1 MVNNKPMNH
10 PIKKSKYSCIFCDY
24 SCDIKSDYNKHLMTK
39 KHNTAVMASKNTN
52 VDCFYCKCG
61 KKYKHMSSLSKH
73 KSKCS
78 TYKDFFTNR
87 ESLMET
93 PKIVVYSESNE
104 KKDIQNEIITE
115 LIEQNHELKQL
126 LLEER
131 SIIDE
136 ERENMK
142 TRFNENK
149 IFYEEIKNIFQEQTE
164 KIEKLS
170 KQTTVINNNNF
181 NLNIFLNEKC
191 KNAMTLIDFVESL
204 QIDTCNV
211 EYTGKHGYVEGI
223 TKIFFDG
230 LKQLDVYQRPIHCTD
245 LKRETLYIKEEANW
259 EKDNLE
265 KTKFKKALG
274 TVVKKNIQ
282 QIKKWQ
288 QENPNCNIMNSLE
301 YELHL
306 NIMRQSLGGGNQEKT
321 DKNNNKI
328 IRNIVKEVIIDKTK
342 Y

>member
-1 MVNNKPMNH
+1 MINNQPM
-10 PIKKSKYSCIFCDY
+10 KKAKYSCIFCDY
-24 SCDIKSDYNKHLMTK
+24 FCDIKSDYNKHLMRK
-39 KHNTAVMASKNTN
+39 KHNQAVIVNKNTN
-52 VDCFYCKCG
+52 ADCFYCNCG

-73 KSKCS
+73 KNKCF
-78 TYKDFFTNR
+78 TYKDFFINQ
-87 ESLMET
+87 
-93 PKIVVYSESNE
+93 KIPIEAAIKMVPCSEFNE
-104 KKDIQNEIITE
+104 KKDIQSEIITD
-115 LIEQNHELKQL
+115 LMEQNQELKQL

-131 SIIDE
+131 GIIDE

-142 TRFNENK
+142 TRFHENK
-149 IFYEEIKNIFQEQTE
+149 VFYEEIKTIFQEQTE
-164 KIEKLS
+164 KIEKLA

-230 LKQLDVYQRPIHCTD
+230 LNQLDVYQRPIHCTD

-265 KTKFKKALG
+265 KTKLKKALG